1 MTEPVHAAVMLA
13 PGHIEVQ
20 TFPLPD
26 VQAGAVL
33 VKMEMSGICG
43 TDKHTFTGQTA
54 QYVGTE
60 HERTI
65 PFPIIPGHE
74 NVGRIAQIGPSPR
87 PLLDFY
93 GLPLQE
99 GDRVVIGANLVCGH
113 CYYCRH
119 GFEYYYCAHLE
130 DYGNSLSAADPPHLF
145 GGWADYL
152 YALPGSYLFKV
163 PKDLPS
169 EIAVLTEL
177 MAVTTGLDKA
187 KQFSAVDSEGFRFG
201 DTVVVQ
207 GVGPLGLC
215 HVMKARVLGAGDI
228 IVIDRSSFRLNMA
241 MELGADYALNLT
253 ETDQG
258 ERLEAVRE
266 MTNGRGA
273 DLVVEC
279 AGVPEAVP
287 EGLALLR
294 PGGFYIECGNF
305 VDLAPHITQADIV
318 TLDRV
323 ICCYHDMQALVGLSS
338 ALARRLYGVVYPRDT
353 WWVKINFAIDNFRYW
368 VRRNPFRVFVH
379 PTEAVDA
386 IVRNNGFERRFYRE
400 DGTWQMVVYAR
411 AEISGVGAKTTN
423 GKKM

>member
-1 MTEPVHAAVMLA
+1 MLA
-13 PGHIEVQ
+13 PGQIEAQ
-20 TFPLPD
+20 DFPMPD
-26 VQAGAVL
+26 LEAGAAL
-33 VKMEMSGICG
+33 IKMEMSGICG
-43 TDKHTFTGQTA
+43 TDKHTYSGHTA
-54 QYVGTE
+54 QYVGTD

-74 NVGRIAQIGPSPR
+74 NVGRLAQIGPAAE

-93 GLPLQE
+93 DQPLQE
-99 GDRVVIGANLVCGH
+99 GDQVVIGPNLVCGR

-130 DYGNSLSAADPPHLF
+130 DYGNSLSAGDAPHLF
-145 GGWADYL
+145 GGWAEYL

-163 PKDLPS
+163 PDDLPS
-169 EIAVLTEL
+169 EIAVLTEV

-215 HVMKARVLGAGDI
+215 HVMKARMLGAGDI
-228 IVIDRSSFRLNMA
+228 IVIDRSTFRLNIA
-241 MELGADYALNLT
+241 LELGADYVLNLT
-253 ETDQG
+253 ETDQQQ
-258 ERLEAVRE
+258 RLERVRE
-266 MTNGRGA
+266 LTNGRGA

-305 VDLAPHITQADIV
+305 SDMGSVSINPHLLCSKNVRIIGVNGEAATA
-318 TLDRV
+318 
-323 ICCYHDMQALVGLSS
+323 YGPSMQALRRYQRHYPLHKVVTHRYPVEQAEAALQLSMTDDCMK
-338 ALARRLYGVVYPRDT
+338 VVIASPQ
-353 WWVKINFAIDNFRYW
+353 
-368 VRRNPFRVFVH
+368 H
-379 PTEAVDA
+379 L
-386 IVRNNGFERRFYRE
+386 
-400 DGTWQMVVYAR
+400 
-411 AEISGVGAKTTN
+411 
-423 GKKM
+423 

>member
-1 MTEPVHAAVMLA
+1 MTEIVQAAVMLA
-13 PGHIEVQ
+13 PGHIEAQ

-26 VQAGAVL
+26 VQPGAVL

-43 TDKHTFTGQTA
+43 TDKHTFSGQTA

-74 NVGRIAQIGPSPR
+74 NVGRIARIGPSPR

-119 GFEYYYCAHLE
+119 GFEYYYCANLE

-163 PKDLPS
+163 PEDLPS

-305 VDLAPHITQADIV
+305 VDLGPVPINPHLLCSKNVRIIGVNGEAATAY
-318 TLDRV
+318 RPS
-323 ICCYHDMQALVGLSS
+323 MQALRRYRQHYPVHKVVTHRYAVEQAGAAIRLSMTDDCMK
-338 ALARRLYGVVYPRDT
+338 VVIASPEYL
-353 WWVKINFAIDNFRYW
+353 
-368 VRRNPFRVFVH
+368 
-379 PTEAVDA
+379 
-386 IVRNNGFERRFYRE
+386 
-400 DGTWQMVVYAR
+400 
-411 AEISGVGAKTTN
+411 
-423 GKKM
+423 